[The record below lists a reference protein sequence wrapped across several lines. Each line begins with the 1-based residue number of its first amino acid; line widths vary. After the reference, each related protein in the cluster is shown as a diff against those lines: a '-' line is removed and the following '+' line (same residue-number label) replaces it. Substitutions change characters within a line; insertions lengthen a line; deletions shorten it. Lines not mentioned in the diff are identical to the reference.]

1 MSGGR
6 FRVES
11 VQSDEKPSQGSQDEA
26 LTTSITSL
34 PPPPP
39 NGRPTAGPAHG
50 ASAAVLAKWSK
61 GWCGAPPKSPPL
73 CRSMSLQHFVEPL
86 TDSPAED
93 HPAFHLL
100 FLDLQPVFASRSK
113 IMSR

>member
-73 CRSMSLQHFVEPL
+73 CRSMLLQHFVEPL
-86 TDSPAED
+86 TDGGPPSISLTLPR
-93 HPAFHLL
+93 PPTRICFT
-100 FLDLQPVFASRSK
+100 LQD
-113 IMSR
+113 MSR